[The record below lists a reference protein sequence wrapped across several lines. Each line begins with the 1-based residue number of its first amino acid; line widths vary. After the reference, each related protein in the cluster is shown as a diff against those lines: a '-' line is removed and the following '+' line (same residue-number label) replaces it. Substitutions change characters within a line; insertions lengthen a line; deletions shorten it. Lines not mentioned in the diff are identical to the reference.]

1 MMLHK
6 LRRWTKPLVETS
18 YAPAGRREGCLKQ
31 RPVTERAKPTKAGG
45 AELELRLEAGT
56 DDPGGQIRIEVE
68 HSTGFEGDIVFLG
81 EEGRHKAPQLFR
93 CRPSYPHRLP

>member
-6 LRRWTKPLVETS
+6 LRRWTTPLVETS
-18 YAPAGRREGCLKQ
+18 YAPAGRREGWLKR
-31 RPVTERAKPTKAGG
+31 RPVTERAKSTKAGG

-56 DDPGGQIRIEVE
+56 DDHGGQIRIEVE
-68 HSTGFEGDIVFLG
+68 HRTGFEGDVFLG
-81 EEGRHKAPQLFR
+81 EEGRHKAPQLFC

>member
-6 LRRWTKPLVETS
+6 LWRWTTLLVETP
-18 YAPAGRREGCLKQ
+18 YAFAGRRESWLKR

-45 AELELRLEAGT
+45 AELELRLEAGP
-56 DDPGGQIRIEVE
+56 DYSGGQIRIEVE

-81 EEGRHKAPQLFR
+81 EEG
-93 CRPSYPHRLP
+93 